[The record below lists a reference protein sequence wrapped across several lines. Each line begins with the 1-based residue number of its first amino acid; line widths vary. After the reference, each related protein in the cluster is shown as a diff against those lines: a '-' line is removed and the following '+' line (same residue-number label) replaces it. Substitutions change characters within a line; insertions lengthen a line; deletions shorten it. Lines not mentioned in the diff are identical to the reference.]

1 MEDFLSIRRF
11 ALANDRGFGIS
22 GEMSVAGSSRLK
34 GCIALVTGGSR
45 GVGKGVAIGLAEAGA
60 TVIVTARTRTSGAS
74 EWPGSLDETIEAI
87 RRAGGEGHG
96 LLCDHSND
104 ASVEEAFVRIKAD
117 YGRLD
122 ILVNNVFAAPNVMP
136 VNVPFWKVPVSLWDS
151 MHNVGLRS
159 HFVASQFAVPLMLP
173 QKRGLIV
180 NTSSGGGIRYTFNVP
195 FGVQKAGVD
204 RMARDM
210 AHELRPYGITAVSI
224 WPGYIKSEKLEAQ
237 PDRVP
242 PALARLIAERGETPV
257 FVGRAVA
264 ALAADPNL
272 MEKTGSI
279 LLASELATEYGFTDL
294 DGKVPPAPSRDPAP
308 LSVFK
313 PTDAGQV

>member
-1 MEDFLSIRRF
+1 LEDLLSID
-11 ALANDRGFGIS
+11 ALRQPGKAELPDFI
-22 GEMSVAGSSRLK
+22 GEIFVTGRLPLK
-34 GCIALVTGGSR
+34 GRIALVTGGSR

-60 TVIVTARTRTSGAS
+60 TVIVTARTRANGAS
-74 EWPGSLDETIEAI
+74 QWPGSLEETIKAI
-87 RRAGGEGHG
+87 RRVGGEGLG

-104 ASVEEAFVRIKAD
+104 ASVEAAFARINAD

-122 ILVNNVFAAPNVMP
+122 ILVNNAFAAPDVMP

-151 MHNVGLRS
+151 LHNVGLRS
-159 HFVASQFAVPLMLP
+159 HFIASQFAVPLMLP
-173 QKRGLIV
+173 QRRGLIV
-180 NTSSGGGIRYTFNVP
+180 NTSSGGGVRYTFNVP

-210 AHELRPYGITAVSI
+210 AHELKPYGIAAVSI

-264 ALAADPNL
+264 ALAADPDV

-294 DGKVPPAPSRDPAP
+294 DGKVPPPPSRDPAP

-313 PTDAGQV
+313 PAGDTA